1 MSFGIET
8 SAMLVELSISCWTA
22 RKLDKRVSQE
32 VDTTNGARARAG
44 NYNKNLLAGTQKLDN
59 IVKFAANVRAW
70 HNTNTLPWSDNG
82 LRLLPVENFLPYK
95 ERLGEYEQEYNAL
108 VQDFLASYPNLVDA
122 AAFQLGNLFDR
133 NDYPETESI
142 SDKFRFRYVF
152 SPVPTAGDWRINIG
166 NQARA
171 ELEEQCNTAINER
184 VQGAM
189 KEAWSRL
196 HDCLSHVSERLE
208 DSVSGGDGGGGGD
221 AKRKVFRDSLI
232 ENAQELVEML
242 KVLNVTK
249 DPELERARHL
259 MAQTFIGIEADDL
272 RRDDDTRRGVKA
284 EVDAILS
291 KFNF

>member
-1 MSFGIET
+1 MSSFGIET

-59 IVKFAANVRAW
+59 IVKFAANARAW
-70 HNTNTLPWSDNG
+70 HNMNTLPWSDNG

-95 ERLGEYEQEYNAL
+95 ERLGELEQEYNAL
-108 VQDFLASYPNLVDA
+108 VQDFLVSYPDLVDA
-122 AAFQLGNLFDR
+122 AAFQLNNLFDR
-133 NDYPETESI
+133 SEYPSTE
-142 SDKFRFRYVF
+142 DVAGKFRFRYIF
-152 SPVPTAGDWRINIG
+152 SPVPTAGDWRVNIG
-166 NQARA
+166 QQARD
-171 ELEEQCNTAINER
+171 ELESQCNNVIQER

-196 HDCLSHVSERLE
+196 HECLSHVSERLE
-208 DSVSGGDGGGGGD
+208 DTSDGAD
-221 AKRKVFRDSLI
+221 TKRKVFRDSLV
-232 ENAQELVEML
+232 ENAHELINML

-249 DPELERARHL
+249 DPELERARVL
-259 MAQTFIGIEADDL
+259 MSQTFNGLEAKDL
-272 RRDDDTRRGVKA
+272 RDDADTRRGVKA
-284 EVDAILS
+284 EVDSILS

>member
-1 MSFGIET
+1 MSSFGIET

-32 VDTTNGARARAG
+32 VDVTNGAKARAG

-59 IVKFAANVRAW
+59 IVKFAANARAW
-70 HNTNTLPWSDNG
+70 HNGNTLPWSDNG
-82 LRLLPVENFLPYK
+82 LRLLPVENFLRYK
-95 ERLGEYEQEYNAL
+95 ERLGELEQEYNAL
-108 VQDFLASYPNLVDA
+108 VQDFLNSYPDLVDA

-133 NDYPETESI
+133 TEYPEAETI

-152 SPVPTAGDWRINIG
+152 SPVPTAGDWRVNIG
-166 NQARA
+166 QQARD
-171 ELEEQCNTAINER
+171 ELESQCNNAIQER

-208 DSVSGGDGGGGGD
+208 DSGSGD
-221 AKRKVFRDSLI
+221 KPKVFRDSLV
-232 ENAQELVEML
+232 ENAQDLIEML

-249 DPELERARHL
+249 DPELERARVQMSQAFSGL
-259 MAQTFIGIEADDL
+259 EAKDL
-272 RRDDDTRRGVKA
+272 RDSVATRKGVKT
-284 EVDAILS
+284 EVDSILS

>member
-32 VDTTNGARARAG
+32 VDTTNGTKSRAG
-44 NYNKNLLAGTQKLDN
+44 NYNKNLLAGTQKLDG
-59 IVKFAANVRAW
+59 IVKFAANARAW
-70 HNTNTLPWSDNG
+70 HNANTLPWSDNG
-82 LRLLPVENFLPYK
+82 LRLLPVENFLRYK
-95 ERLGEYEQEYNAL
+95 ERLGELEQEYNEL
-108 VQDFLASYPNLVDA
+108 VKDFLNSYPNLVDA

-133 NDYPETESI
+133 TEYPETEAI

-152 SPVPTAGDWRINIG
+152 SPVPTAGDWRVNIG

-171 ELEEQCNTAINER
+171 ELETQCNNVIQER

-189 KEAWSRL
+189 KEAWSRM
-196 HDCLSHVSERLE
+196 HECLSHISERLE
-208 DSVSGGDGGGGGD
+208 DNGTGPD
-221 AKRKVFRDSLI
+221 AKRKVFRDSLV

-249 DPELERARHL
+249 DPELERARML
-259 MAQTFIGIEADDL
+259 MSQTLTGLEAEDL
-272 RRDDDTRRGVKA
+272 RDSDDTRRGVKA

>member
-32 VDTTNGARARAG
+32 VDTTNGAKARAG

-70 HNTNTLPWSDNG
+70 HNANTLPWSDNG

-95 ERLGEYEQEYNAL
+95 ERLGEFEQEYNAL
-108 VQDFLASYPNLVDA
+108 VQDFFVSYPNLVDA
-122 AAFQLGNLFDR
+122 AAFQLGTLFDR
-133 NDYPETESI
+133 SEYPATEAI
-142 SDKFRFRYVF
+142 ADKFRFRYVF
-152 SPVPTAGDWRINIG
+152 SPVPSAGDWRINIG

-171 ELEEQCNTAINER
+171 ELEEQCNTAISER

-196 HDCLSHVSERLE
+196 HECLSHVSERLE
-208 DSVSGGDGGGGGD
+208 DSGEEN
-221 AKRKVFRDSLI
+221 KKKVFRDSLV
-232 ENAQELVEML
+232 ENAQELIEML

-249 DPELERARHL
+249 DPELERARML
-259 MAQTFIGIEADDL
+259 MAQTFTGLEAKEL
-272 RRDDDTRRGVKA
+272 RESDTARRGVKA

>member
-1 MSFGIET
+1 MSTSFGIET

-32 VDTTNGARARAG
+32 VDATNGAKSRAG

-59 IVKFAANVRAW
+59 IIKYAANTRAW
-70 HNTNTLPWSDNG
+70 HNANTLPWSDNG
-82 LRLLPVENFLPYK
+82 LRLLPVEHFLQYK
-95 ERLGEYEQEYNAL
+95 ERLGELEQEYNAL
-108 VQDFLASYPNLVDA
+108 VQDFLTSYPHLVDA
-122 AAFQLGNLFDR
+122 AAFQLGTLFDR
-133 NDYPETESI
+133 SEYPDAEDI
-142 SDKFRFRYVF
+142 ADKFRFRYNF
-152 SPVPTAGDWRINIG
+152 APVPIAGDWRINVG
-166 NQARA
+166 QQARE
-171 ELEEQCNTAINER
+171 ELEAQCNASINER

-208 DSVSGGDGGGGGD
+208 DSGEE
-221 AKRKVFRDSLI
+221 KKPKVFRNSLV
-232 ENAQELVEML
+232 ENVHELIEML

-249 DPELERARHL
+249 DPELERARVL
-259 MAQTFIGIEADDL
+259 MAHTFTGLDAKDL
-272 RRDDDTRRGVKA
+272 REAEGTRKQVKS

>member
-44 NYNKNLLAGTQKLDN
+44 NYNKNLMAGTQKLDN
-59 IVKFAANVRAW
+59 IVKFAANARAW
-70 HNTNTLPWSDNG
+70 HNANTLPWSDNG
-82 LRLLPVENFLPYK
+82 LRLLPVENFLRYK
-95 ERLGEYEQEYNAL
+95 ERLGELEQEYSAL
-108 VQDFLASYPNLVDA
+108 VQDFLTSYPNLVDA

-133 NDYPETESI
+133 SEYPDVE
-142 SDKFRFRYVF
+142 DVQGKFRFRYVF
-152 SPVPTAGDWRINIG
+152 SPVPTAGDWRVNIG

-184 VQGAM
+184 VQAAM
-189 KEAWSRL
+189 KEAWSRM
-196 HDCLSHVSERLE
+196 HECLSHVSERLE
-208 DSVSGGDGGGGGD
+208 DNGSGPD
-221 AKRKVFRDSLI
+221 AKRKVFRDSLV

-249 DPELERARHL
+249 DPELERARML
-259 MAQTFIGIEADDL
+259 MAQTFTGLEAEDL
-272 RRDDDTRRGVKA
+272 RDSDAARRGVKA

>member
-1 MSFGIET
+1 MSSFGIET

-32 VDTTNGARARAG
+32 VDATNGTKSRAG

-59 IVKFAANVRAW
+59 IVKFAAASRAW
-70 HNTNTLPWSDNG
+70 HNANTLPWSDNG
-82 LRLLPVENFLPYK
+82 LRLLPVENFLRYK
-95 ERLGEYEQEYNAL
+95 ERLGELEQEYNAL

-133 NDYPETESI
+133 TEYPETEAI

-152 SPVPTAGDWRINIG
+152 SPVPTAGDWRVSVG
-166 NQARA
+166 QQARD
-171 ELEEQCNTAINER
+171 ELEAHCNNAIQER

-196 HDCLSHVSERLE
+196 HECLSHVSERLE
-208 DSVSGGDGGGGGD
+208 DNGSGPD
-221 AKRKVFRDSLI
+221 AKHKLFRNSLV

-249 DPELERARHL
+249 DPELERARVL
-259 MAQTFIGIEADDL
+259 MAQTFNGLEADDL
-272 RRDDDTRRGVKA
+272 RGSDATRRGVKA
-284 EVDAILS
+284 DVDSILS

>member
-1 MSFGIET
+1 MSSFGIET

-32 VDTTNGARARAG
+32 VDATNGTRSRAG

-59 IVKFAANVRAW
+59 IVRFAANARAW
-70 HNTNTLPWSDNG
+70 HNANTLPWSDNG

-95 ERLGEYEQEYNAL
+95 QRLGDWEQEYNTL
-108 VQDFLASYPNLVDA
+108 VQDFLTSYPSLVDA

-133 NDYPETESI
+133 TEYPEADDI
-142 SDKFRFRYVF
+142 AGKFRFRYMF
-152 SPVPTAGDWRINIG
+152 SPVPTAGDWRISVG
-166 NQARA
+166 QQARD
-171 ELEEQCNTAINER
+171 ELEVQCNNAIQER

-196 HDCLSHVSERLE
+196 HECLSKVSERLE
-208 DSVSGGDGGGGGD
+208 DSNEKGE
-221 AKRKVFRDSLI
+221 RKVFRDSLV
-232 ENAQELVEML
+232 ENAHELIDML

-249 DPELERARHL
+249 DPELERARTM
-259 MAQTFIGIEADDL
+259 MAQTFSGLDAKDL
-272 RRDDDTRRGVKA
+272 RDSDATRRGIKI
-284 EVDAILS
+284 EVDSILS